1 MPCGGASVTG
11 LSLSCSDKL
20 RRWNRLG
27 LEGALLSCLI
37 EQPIRMSSL
46 TVGRKFCRDRCEAAF
61 PDLPVLGTGAQGTR
75 LALRVALTPPPEL
88 RKGWGSN
95 HAGNPHAPGG
105 IPVAGGL
112 PPVGSYPLRVV
123 AIELT
128 DATPSG
134 TRNHISP
141 TCNPDTRGSHRADRC
156 DT

>member
-1 MPCGGASVTG
+1 MQEAEDKEPPDPELADGGDGSGGCV
-11 LSLSCSDKL
+11 
-20 RRWNRLG
+20 
-27 LEGALLSCLI
+27 
-37 EQPIRMSSL
+37 
-46 TVGRKFCRDRCEAAF
+46 VGHVVC
-61 PDLPVLGTGAQGTR
+61 PPVLGTGAQGTR